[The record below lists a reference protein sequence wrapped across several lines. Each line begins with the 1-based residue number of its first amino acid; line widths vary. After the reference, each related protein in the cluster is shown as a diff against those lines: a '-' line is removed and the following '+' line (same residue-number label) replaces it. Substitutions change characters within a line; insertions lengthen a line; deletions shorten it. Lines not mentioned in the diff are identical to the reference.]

1 MKLDKLFQT
10 LVDYAPVMIWIS
22 DTDKLCFY
30 FNKPWLDF
38 TGRTLKQEYGN
49 GWTEGVHPEDFDR
62 CLEIY
67 ASHFDQRAPF
77 RMEYRLKRHDGAWRW
92 ILDTGAAYYDENR
105 EFQGYIGSCIDITEM
120 HDSNQNLMIAAKAFE
135 TSEGIIVTDA
145 ETKVLRVNSAFT
157 KITGYGE
164 QEVLGNTPALLKSG
178 RQADAFY
185 KTMWETLGR
194 QGVWSGEIWN
204 KRKDGHHYPEWLT
217 ISAVLDSVTAKV
229 SHYVGVFEDL
239 SAKHDAD
246 EQLQRLAYYDTLTNL
261 PNRRLFGQHVEQ
273 AVHAAKRSKT
283 YGAVLLIDL
292 DNFKQVNDAKGH
304 EFGDFLLKEMADRL
318 SSCIRPGDVA
328 GRLGGDEFGILLEN
342 LHASEDCAGQLA
354 QQVAIKM
361 IEVLSAPFTLHEIQ
375 GEITPSIGIV
385 LFSDDADS
393 SSQLLRYADS
403 AMYAAKNAGRDTF
416 CFFNP
421 SLQARLERRFKLE
434 NELRLSTQQ
443 GAFKVLYQPQIADGK
458 ISGAEAL
465 VRWMHPY
472 LGMIPPNE
480 FIPLAEENGLIVTI
494 GTFVLRQ
501 ACEQLQKWSSDPRTR
516 RWTLAVNISAR
527 QLFRPDFILTVKT
540 IIEDSRINPEKL
552 KLEIT
557 ESTMMREIETASVRL
572 AELSSLGVRIS
583 IDDFGTGYSSLAYL
597 VRLPIHQIKIDK
609 SFIDKLLTDNSSAT
623 VTKTI
628 ISMAHELNMEVIAEG
643 VETQAQADFLTAQGC
658 INFQGYLFG
667 KPMEAENLLA
677 LTFAR

>member
-557 ESTMMREIETASVRL
+557 ESTMMRDIETASVRL